1 MRRLLAILFVPL
13 MLVASTSAS
22 ASAAPTAAPLAPVA
36 GDAPI
41 AAYGGYVV
49 WSEKGADGLW
59 RLVVFHDGAKW
70 TLSSVAPRAV
80 PFDVDAGP
88 GALNRPEATFSRCDD
103 EAAHLRCRLRVASLP
118 GGGEAGLPVPH
129 RNGFDDTLPSLWG
142 YRVAFQRRERGA
154 RVAQLYLY
162 DFTTR
167 HLRRLR
173 HGFVPAV
180 PRATGTATAIDLV
193 RGVVAFGWASEP
205 ASLGIGP
212 RTEVRAERTF
222 SLLLVQARPTGYVS
236 GACGGRDPRSPNATA
251 RGALFLDLRTPCDRT
266 DAFPAAVGLRSGATL
281 QGPEVTGLRRIARD
295 AATGVVYG
303 VTAGAGGS
311 SLLVRLDGITP
322 AVTGS

>member
-1 MRRLLAILFVPL
+1 MRRLLAVLFVPL
-13 MLVASTSAS
+13 LLAAS
-22 ASAAPTAAPLAPVA
+22 ASAAPTVAPLAPVA
-36 GDAPI
+36 GDASI
-41 AAYGGYVV
+41 SAYGGYVV
-49 WSEKGADGLW
+49 WSEKGTDGLW
-59 RLVVFHDGAKW
+59 RLVVFHDGAKRP
-70 TLSSVAPRAV
+70 LSSVAPRAV

-88 GALNRPEATFSRCDD
+88 GALDRPEATFSRCDD
-103 EAAHLRCRLRVASLP
+103 EAGHRGCRLRVASLP
-118 GGGEAGLPVPH
+118 DGGEAELPVRH
-129 RNGFDDTLPSLWG
+129 RDGFDDTLPSLWG
-142 YRVAFQRRERGA
+142 YRVAFQRGERGA

-180 PRATGTATAIDLV
+180 AKATGTATAMDLV

-222 SLLLVQARPTGYVS
+222 SLLQVQARPTGYVS
-236 GACGGRDPRSPNATA
+236 GACGGRAPRSPNATA
-251 RGALFLDLRTPCDRT
+251 RGALFLDLRTPCERT
-266 DAFPAAVGLRSGATL
+266 DAFPAAVGLRSGATV

-303 VTAGAGGS
+303 VTAGMGGAS
-311 SLLVRLDGITP
+311 QLVRLDGIPP